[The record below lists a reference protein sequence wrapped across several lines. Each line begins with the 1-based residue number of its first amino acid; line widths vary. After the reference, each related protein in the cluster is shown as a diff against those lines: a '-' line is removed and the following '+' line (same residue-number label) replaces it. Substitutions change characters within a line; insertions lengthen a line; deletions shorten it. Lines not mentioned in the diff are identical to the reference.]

1 MYRRGPGLLGTMAGT
16 AVIAGTATTVSGG
29 IMRHQAN
36 KAEEQQLE
44 MQQQMQQQQPQ
55 VQQMQQMQTTQATAA
70 VTGGLSEDSITKLQ
84 QLAQLHQQGIL
95 TDDEFNAQKA
105 QILGS

>member
-1 MYRRGPGLLGTMAGT
+1 MYRRGPGLLGTMART

-55 VQQMQQMQTTQATAA
+55 VQQMQQMQTSQATSA
-70 VTGGLSEDSITKLQ
+70 VTGGLSEDSISKLQ
-84 QLAQLHQQGIL
+84 QLATLHSQGIL
-95 TDDEFNAQKA
+95 TDAEFAAQKA
-105 QILGS
+105 AILGS

>member
-1 MYRRGPGLLGTMAGT
+1 MYRRGPGLLGTMART

-95 TDDEFNAQKA
+95 TDEEFNAQKA